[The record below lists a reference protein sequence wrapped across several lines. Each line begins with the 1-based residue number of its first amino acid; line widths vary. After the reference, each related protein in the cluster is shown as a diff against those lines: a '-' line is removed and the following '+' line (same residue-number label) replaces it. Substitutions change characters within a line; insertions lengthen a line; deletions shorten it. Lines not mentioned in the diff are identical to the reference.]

1 MNQQGIELSLEQ
13 VHAGYGP
20 VEVLHGVDLQV
31 PRGAVTALLGANGAG
46 KTTTMSVI
54 TGTLPVRSGAVR
66 WAGQVVNRVATY
78 DRAHA
83 GMVLIPEKR
92 GIFPDLTVRD
102 HLAIFAHNGPH
113 DDDFT
118 PAYDAFPVLRERLS
132 QNAGSL
138 SGGEQQMLAMSRAL
152 LRKPRLLLLD
162 EISFGLAPRVTAQLF
177 EVVAELARQDTTVLL
192 VEQYLGKALRMAD
205 VVYVLARGGV
215 AFAGEPAEL
224 SDMQSLPGYATV

>member
-1 MNQQGIELSLEQ
+1 MNGPGVELSLEQ

-46 KTTTMSVI
+46 KTTTMAVI
-54 TGTLPVRSGAVR
+54 SGTLPVRAGAVR

-102 HLAIFAHNGPH
+102 NLAIFAHGGPH

-118 PAYDAFPVLRERLS
+118 PAYDAFPVLRGRLA
-132 QNAGSL
+132 QGAGSL

-162 EISFGLAPRVTAQLF
+162 EISFGLAPRITAQLF

-192 VEQYLGKALRMAD
+192 VEQYLGEALRMAD
-205 VVYVLARGGV
+205 VVYVLARGEV

-224 SDMQSLPGYATV
+224 AHRKALPGYATV